1 MVENK
6 KNLVQRNI
14 FNEVA
19 KHLEATEITLIVGP
33 RQVGKTT
40 LLLQLKD
47 HLVSREYK
55 ESRILSFNLDLVTD
69 RSLFA
74 SQTEFIK
81 FLKERIG
88 KDRLFVF
95 VDEAQRVENAG
106 IFFKGIYDLDL
117 PVKFVLTGSSVLEI
131 KSKIH
136 EPLTGRKR
144 VFYLYPLTFEEY
156 LSAKDG
162 SFVEF
167 LKAEKKPTHYT
178 EERLFEHL
186 FQFIVWGGYPKI
198 ALEDNIEAREQF
210 LKEIYSS
217 YVERDIIGFLEIK
230 NSTAFTNLISVLSSQ
245 IGQLVNTQEL
255 SSTLNIERKT
265 VEKYLEIM
273 GKTFITRRVTPFF
286 RNIRKEIT
294 KMPKFYFLDNGM
306 RNFALQTLRS
316 FETHPDKGPLLE
328 NFVFSEFTKYAE
340 KTIHFWRTKEKAE
353 VDFVIGEITGE
364 TLPIEVKA
372 ATLNSPK
379 ISRSFRS
386 FLTSYE
392 PKDAYIVNL
401 GFSGDKKIANTD
413 VHFVYPYEI
422 PKIIKQISR

>member
-19 KHLEATEITLIVGP
+19 KHLEAAEITLIVGP

-47 HLVSREYK
+47 HLVSRGYP

-69 RSLFA
+69 RALFV
-74 SQTEFIK
+74 SQTEFLK

-117 PVKFVLTGSSVLEI
+117 PVKFVLTGSSALEI

-144 VFYLYPLTFEEY
+144 IFYLYPLSFHEY
-156 LSAKDG
+156 VSAKDSPLVKLIG
-162 SFVEF
+162 AKELSS
-167 LKAEKKPTHYT
+167 YT
-178 EERLFEHL
+178 KERIVEHL
-186 FQFIVWGGYPKI
+186 FRFLVWGGYPKI
-198 ALEDNIEAREQF
+198 ALEDNIEAKEQF

-217 YVERDIIGFLEIK
+217 YIERDIIGLLEIK
-230 NSTAFTNLISVLSSQ
+230 NTTAFTNLVSILASQ
-245 IGQLVNTQEL
+245 VGQLVNTQEL
-255 SSTLNIERKT
+255 SSTLNVERKT
-265 VEKYLEIM
+265 VEKYLEILE
-273 GKTFITRRVTPFF
+273 KTFVIEKISPFF
-286 RNIRKEIT
+286 RNVRKELT
-294 KMPKFYFLDNGM
+294 KMPKVYFLDAGF
-306 RNFALQTLRS
+306 RNFALSDLKG
-316 FETHPDKGPLLE
+316 FEERHDKGAILE
-328 NFVFSEFTKYAE
+328 NFLFSQLRKQTDAEF
-340 KTIHFWRTKEKAE
+340 HFWRTKEKAE
-353 VDFVIGEITGE
+353 VDFVMEHRFGEPI
-364 TLPIEVKA
+364 PIEVKA
-372 ATLNSPK
+372 TTLKSPE

-422 PKIIKQISR
+422 PKIIKQISQ